1 MKLFR
6 LSCAT
11 NLREIYV
18 KFSDRD
24 MDKVFRY
31 FLMDKKDI
39 KLPEKLRAYPQCN
52 LTDTLIETLD
62 YLEAIISVPVFSSRF
77 FEKCGDILRDE
88 IDFYPVTIVT
98 SENEFPFYIGDI
110 KNKIKLVDYKASEYM
125 ATDNDDEEDFL
136 YNEVLKSTGLKSFYI
151 ARDKKDVVFIVSE
164 KFKALTVD
172 HNLNMRFF
180 PVRN

>member
-18 KFSDRD
+18 KLSDRD

-39 KLPEKLRAYPQCN
+39 KLPEKLRGYPQCN
-52 LTDTLIETLD
+52 LTDTLIEQLD

-77 FEKCGDILRDE
+77 VEKCADRLRDE
-88 IDFYPVTIVT
+88 VDFYPVTIVT
-98 SENEFPFYIGDI
+98 SENEYPFYIGDI
-110 KNKIKLVDYKASEYM
+110 KNKIKLVDYNASEYIVL
-125 ATDNDDEEDFL
+125 DDEEDFL
-136 YNEVLKSTGLKSFYI
+136 YNEALKSTGLKPFYI

-164 KFKALTVD
+164 KFKALTVE
-172 HNLNMRFF
+172 HNLNMRLI
-180 PVRN
+180 PL